1 MNVTTECSHV
11 LLLSLFLS
19 ICFCP
24 NDESYFLASLNIW
37 KCIGCQTFYLFV
49 YIGDVYVNRCI
60 YIYISY
66 VYNKIC
72 VCIHTHTNT
81 HIYFSLFLSFAQCY
95 VICKH
100 FNLFRTHF

>member
-1 MNVTTECSHV
+1 MNVTTECSHL
-11 LLLSLFLS
+11 LLLSLS

-24 NDESYFLASLNIW
+24 NDESYFLASVNIW
-37 KCIGCQTFYLFV
+37 KCIRCQTFYLV
-49 YIGDVYVNRCI
+49 YIGDVYVNTYI

-72 VCIHTHTNT
+72 VCIHTQT
-81 HIYFSLFLSFAQCY
+81 HIYFSLFLSFALCY